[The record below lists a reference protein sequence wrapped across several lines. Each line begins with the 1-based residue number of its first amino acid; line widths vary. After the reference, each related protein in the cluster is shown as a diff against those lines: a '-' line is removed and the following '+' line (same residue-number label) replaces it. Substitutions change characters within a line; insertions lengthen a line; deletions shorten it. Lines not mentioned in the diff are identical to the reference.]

1 MWILMLNDMRAAQ
14 IEILTPVAKAETRE
28 ELEQLLQREQVRKY
42 SDDAGNGRRWHKS
55 HRPGGPLEWYNPP
68 YKFNMYEHLHDI
80 GTAEDWANEARER
93 YAQHT
98 SGIPQAG
105 EL

>member
-1 MWILMLNDMRAAQ
+1 MWILMLNDIRAAQ
-14 IEILTPVAKAETRE
+14 VENLTPVARAETRE
-28 ELEQLLQREQVRKY
+28 ELVNLMVREIVRKY
-42 SDDAGNGRRWHKS
+42 KDGQWHKS
-55 HRPGGPLEWYNPP
+55 YRADGPLEWYNPP
-68 YKFNMYEHLHDI
+68 YNFEVYKHVQNI

-93 YAQHT
+93 YAQYT